1 LSHSELA
8 GIRVKASCWTRL
20 HLGLDWEGKMAP
32 IATANH
38 AGPSSEGDVDLKFT
52 QKATAVK
59 QISKQRWAPTR
70 YRTEP
75 PAPPIVDH
83 RLEEEAAAHQAA
95 QEAGY
100 EGRRVR
106 KFLQRRTVDWNESM
120 NRWKLDRALKT
131 GVRQDYVVRPGVN
144 HVVELLPSAAYRTSA
159 QAVTTNLVHSSTNKI
174 RCPVNIV
181 RWTPEGRRLLT
192 GSSSGEFTLWN
203 GLTFN
208 FETILQAHD
217 NAIRAIEYTNS
228 GAWILSADQG
238 GVIKYFQSNMN
249 NLQILTAHREAVR
262 DLSFSPDDGKFVSA
276 SDDSTMKIWAFEEAR
291 EEKSLK
297 GHGWDVKCVDWH
309 PYKGLIV
316 SGSKDNLVKFWDPR
330 SGGNLATYHGHK
342 GTVQAVQWS
351 KDGNLV
357 ATASRDQ
364 MIKLYDIR
372 AMAELATLKGHPN
385 DVCSIDWHPDH
396 RDLLVSGGSEGSVY
410 FWSLNSAD
418 PGTPVHSMPTAH
430 DSNVWS
436 MAWHP
441 LGHVLASGSNDHT
454 TRFWQRARPEDG
466 RLVKEG
472 KETEAQQANKAERW
486 NRAAKGEDWE
496 GDNVSIPG
504 LGGARRANNTNQN
517 NQTAAPRMPDND
529 HFSIPGLGRG
539 GGAGSFNGYGNVP
552 PPRSDFVPPPREN
565 YVPPPRNDFVPPP
578 REEYGGGG
586 NGGMPSY
593 RAQRMGQGR
602 GNGNGNW
609 AQSGQ
614 GGGGYRR

>member
-1 LSHSELA
+1 MPE
-8 GIRVKASCWTRL
+8 
-20 HLGLDWEGKMAP
+20 
-32 IATANH
+32 
-38 AGPSSEGDVDLKFT
+38 AGPSSN
-52 QKATAVK
+52 VK
-59 QISKQRWAPTR
+59 VETKSMDEDDSKRYRKQRWAPSR
-70 YRTEP
+70 YLSEA

-120 NRWKLDRALKT
+120 NRWKIERALRT
-131 GVRQDYVVRPGVN
+131 GVREDLIVRPGVN
-144 HVVELLPSAAYRTSA
+144 HVVELLPSAAYRSSA

-217 NAIRAIEYTNS
+217 NAIRALEFTRS
-228 GAWILSADQG
+228 GGWILSADQG

-262 DLSFSPDDGKFVSA
+262 DLSFSPDDSRFVSA

-309 PYKGLIV
+309 PFKGLIA

-342 GTVQAVQWS
+342 GTVQAIQWS

-372 AMAELATLKGHPN
+372 AMAEFATLKGHPN
-385 DVCSIDWHPDH
+385 DVCSLDWHPDH
-396 RDLLVSGGSEGSVY
+396 SDLLVSGGSEGSVLY
-410 FWSLNSAD
+410 WSLNSAD

-436 MAWHP
+436 VAWHP
-441 LGHVLASGSNDHT
+441 LGHILASGSNDHT
-454 TRFWQRARPEDG
+454 TRFWERARPEDG
-466 RLVKEG
+466 RLVGEG
-472 KETEAQQANKAERW
+472 KESEAQQASKAQRWNKA
-486 NRAAKGEDWE
+486 AKGGEDWE
-496 GDNVSIPG
+496 EENSYIPG
-504 LGGARRANNTNQN
+504 LGGAKKAHNGGQYSNPV
-517 NQTAAPRMPDND
+517 APRVSEVDQ
-529 HFSIPGLGRG
+529 FAIPGLGRG
-539 GGAGSFNGYGNVP
+539 AGPPNGYGH
-552 PPRSDFVPPPREN
+552 
-565 YVPPPRNDFVPPP
+565 VPPPRNDFVPPP
-578 REEYGGGG
+578 RGEYGAPQRGDFVPPPREEYGM
-586 NGGMPSY
+586 GGMANNNNNNNNGNMPPF
-593 RAQRMGQGR
+593 RQQQRNGQGR
-602 GNGNGNW
+602 GGNNWNQSNGGH
-609 AQSGQ
+609 AR
-614 GGGGYRR
+614 GGYQRG